1 MRGRTLTLVLGAAA
15 FLGAAAEVSGWI
27 SRGGERWILLDVSA
41 SALRGRAALYADLPS
56 LCAEALGGL
65 RAGDRAGAILFAASA
80 RALSPPVPAADL
92 ASRLRAGISGEV
104 PSPGE
109 TNFAAAIGALL
120 GLAGPRADA
129 VLLSDGV
136 ETSGDVRAMLPVL
149 ARRGIPVHV
158 RALPR
163 VEVGDL
169 RVESVR
175 LPRRASAGQTLAARA
190 LLARSG
196 ALRGGNVR
204 WTIGGAGTFEERVEV
219 PEEGSLWV
227 ERPVLAREAGVI
239 DVRVEWAQEVPDR
252 FPENDAGTATCVV
265 GGARR
270 VVVSGSP
277 PFAERLARIP
287 GLAVESVPPEGI
299 DGALAGADA
308 VVLVDLRAERLEA
321 FAPRLLDAVERAG
334 VGLLVA
340 GAREAFGPG
349 GYRRSSLRR
358 VLPVEPGPP
367 GEGATDY
374 LLLLDAS
381 GSMEGEKYA
390 AAREA
395 LSRLASEAA
404 DGDSVAVATFAESL
418 RDVRVWKAEGR
429 PPDPRAAGS
438 LAGERPTGETDLAGS
453 VAAAARSLGAGTAGR
468 RRRLLVLTDG
478 RVEGS
483 PAATIEGAAE
493 AVRKAGAE
501 LVLFSVGSD
510 ADLALLERF
519 ASACA
524 GRTLRVRDPAGL
536 ASAVAGELGALH
548 LGEERHPRRPG
559 ELADRLPLETPP
571 TRVRARSALRDGAQA
586 VYAAVEREPLLSS
599 WRAGAALVAAFCST
613 PGEEEAPGWAER
625 VDVWGPLLEV
635 LCRPPGGDS
644 LRYEEGML
652 LLDTEEEP
660 GNEPEA
666 RVEVGGEE
674 VHLARV
680 GRRRFAARWNPPALA
695 PVGALVRLGVPRP
708 VAFGGSFTPPE
719 FRGGGRSILPEIARA
734 TGGSG
739 PESGAIPPVP
749 RGEAR
754 TGSGAALAGAGLL
767 LLLAAAA
774 GRRRAQGLA
783 GAGR

>member
-1 MRGRTLTLVLGAAA
+1 
-15 FLGAAAEVSGWI
+15 
-27 SRGGERWILLDVSA
+27 D
-41 SALRGRAALYADLPS
+41 
-56 LCAEALGGL
+56 
-65 RAGDRAGAILFAASA
+65 
-80 RALSPPVPAADL
+80 
-92 ASRLRAGISGEV
+92 
-104 PSPGE
+104 
-109 TNFAAAIGALL
+109 
-120 GLAGPRADA
+120 
-129 VLLSDGV
+129 
-136 ETSGDVRAMLPVL
+136 
-149 ARRGIPVHV
+149 HV

-175 LPRRASAGQTLAARA
+175 LPRQASSGQTLAARA

-204 WTIGGAGTFEERVEV
+204 WTIGGAETFEERVEV

-227 ERPVLAREAGVI
+227 ERPVLAREEGAI

-277 PFAERLARIP
+277 AFADRLARIP
-287 GLAVESVPPEGI
+287 GLAVDSVPPEGI

-321 FAPRLLDAVERAG
+321 VAPRLLDAVERAG
-334 VGLLVA
+334 LGLLVA

-404 DGDSVAVATFAESL
+404 DDDSVAVATFAESL
-418 RDVRVWKAEGR
+418 RDIRVWKAEGR

-438 LAGERPTGETDLAGS
+438 LAGERPGGETDLSGS
-453 VAAAARSLGAGTAGR
+453 VAAAARSLGAGKAGR

-501 LVLFSVGSD
+501 VVLFSVGSD

-519 ASACA
+519 ASACG
-524 GRTLRVRDPAGL
+524 GRTLSVRDPAGL

-571 TRVRARSALRDGAQA
+571 TRVRARSALREGAQA
-586 VYAAVEREPLLSS
+586 VYAAVEREPLLSF
-599 WRAGAALVAAFCST
+599 WRAGAGLVAAFCST
-613 PGEEEAPGWAER
+613 PGEEETPGWAER
-625 VDVWGPLLEV
+625 IDMWGPLLEV

-644 LRYEEGML
+644 LRYEEGRL
-652 LLDTEEEP
+652 LLDMEEDP
-660 GNEPEA
+660 GNEPET

-674 VHLARV
+674 VRLARV
-680 GRRRFAARWNPPALA
+680 GQRRFAARWNPPALA

-734 TGGSG
+734 TGGTDS
-739 PESGAIPPVP
+739 AALPPVP

-754 TGSGAALAGAGLL
+754 VGFGSALAGAGLL

-774 GRRRAQGLA
+774 GRRRTQGLA